1 MSVFYKGGFLPSG
14 FGLFVA
20 GEQLLQ
26 TLFDTVYVCKFEF
39 LFFCEDPARVQWCP
53 LDRPG
58 PVSQGTSWPQMW
70 EQQVSSH

>member
-26 TLFDTVYVCKFEF
+26 ALFDTVYAYFYFV
-39 LFFCEDPARVQWCP
+39 RIQQW
-53 LDRPG
+53 
-58 PVSQGTSWPQMW
+58 
-70 EQQVSSH
+70 SSDVL